1 MTEQDRAEFEAWF
14 DKQDYSGEVPP
25 SRLAIKILKTQLYGA
40 WLAARRTQDA
50 KVRELVEV
58 IGRAAG
64 FCGGSISKREL
75 MEVHQ
80 SLAAQLKEQDD
91 DK

>member
-1 MTEQDRAEFEAWF
+1 MTEQERKEFEAWVNGP
-14 DKQDYSGEVPP
+14 DGDVITDPWALEKC
-25 SRLAIKILKTQLYGA
+25 

-80 SLAAQLKEQDD
+80 SLAAQLKEQGDD
-91 DK
+91 